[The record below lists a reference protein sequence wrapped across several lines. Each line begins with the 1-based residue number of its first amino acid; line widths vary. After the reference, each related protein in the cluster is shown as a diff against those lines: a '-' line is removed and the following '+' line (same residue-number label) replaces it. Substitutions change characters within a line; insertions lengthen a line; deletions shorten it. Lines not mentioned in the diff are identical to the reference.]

1 MTPLDVST
9 LGTIIGK
16 LQNAASATAHGL
28 HEDARDDAKRAGE
41 LLIGMLGWY
50 VGLGQGLQDQWFA
63 AQQAQA
69 LGVAHWQSLQS
80 QGLEQMREA
89 YLAECPEKRTVYDAK
104 EPDPLVA
111 AKERLGFWLSA
122 APGRTWDHEHELAPR
137 AGVLVALIV
146 DRDRFHARGTGPDL
160 ASAILSA
167 LEKASGGA

>member
-50 VGLGQGLQDQWFA
+50 VMTQLPIVRGSRGFGSSS
-63 AQQAQA
+63 
-69 LGVAHWQSLQS
+69 G
-80 QGLEQMREA
+80 
-89 YLAECPEKRTVYDAK
+89 AK

-111 AKERLGFWLSA
+111 AKERLGAWLSA
-122 APGRTWDHEHELAPR
+122 EPCRSWDREGDAPDVTAELWDNA
-137 AGVLVALIV
+137 
-146 DRDRFHARGTGPDL
+146 FTDL
-160 ASAILSA
+160 EPIAKGKGETMADAILA
-167 LEKASGGA
+167 AIDKASGAA